1 MSEDKNIKNKKQDD
15 ESIIEQAASE
25 EYRYGFVSDFE
36 TDVIPKGLNEEVV
49 RRISQLKNEPEWL
62 LEFRL
67 KAFRHWQTLKLPKW
81 GKVNMPD
88 IDFQAIS
95 YYAAPQTKTGDK
107 KEIDPELKKTFDKL
121 GIPLEEQ
128 KRLSGMAVDAVVD
141 SVSVHTSYRE
151 RLAELG
157 VIFCSISEAVKD
169 YPDLVKKYMGTVV
182 PYTDNFFAALNS
194 AVFSDGSFVY
204 IPKGVRCPME
214 LSSYFRINAAQTG
227 QFERTLIVA
236 DDDSYVS
243 YLEGC
248 TAPMRDENQLHAAI
262 VEIIVEERAEV
273 KYSTVQNWYPGDKDG
288 KGGIYNLV
296 TKRGTHTQLPDGRHR
311 HQDDSPGQE
320 FPFHH
325 REQGHQRRAQ
335 REQLPRHGQSRTRRY
350 QLPQLHP
357 VRQSAAERQQRCPHL
372 PRD

>member
-1 MSEDKNIKNKKQDD
+1 MHSVRNGWKFLTILNMSENNNIKKKQDE
-15 ESIIEQAASE
+15 ESIINQAATE

-296 TKRGTHTQLPDGRHR
+296 TKRGICRGDHSKQGQQHRGRILQRGAHTQLPDGRHR

-325 REQGHQRRAQ
+325 RE
-335 REQLPRHGQSRTRRY
+335 
-350 QLPQLHP
+350 
-357 VRQSAAERQQRCPHL
+357 
-372 PRD
+372 

>member
-1 MSEDKNIKNKKQDD
+1 MNKDNTNKKQT
-15 ESIIEQAASE
+15 EEAIIHQAASE
-25 EYRYGFVSDFE
+25 EYRYGFV
-36 TDVIPKGLNEEVV
+36 TDIDTTVIPKGLDENVV
-49 RRISQLKNEPEWL
+49 RRISELKNEPEWL

-67 KAFRHWQTLKLPKW
+67 KAFRHWKTLPLPKW

-95 YYAAPQTKTGDK
+95 YYAAPRTHTGEDK

-157 VIFCSISEAVKD
+157 VIFCSISEAIKD
-169 YPDLVKKYMGTVV
+169 YPDLVRKYMGSVV

-214 LSSYFRINAAQTG
+214 LSSYFRIN
-227 QFERTLIVA
+227 
-236 DDDSYVS
+236 
-243 YLEGC
+243 
-248 TAPMRDENQLHAAI
+248 
-262 VEIIVEERAEV
+262 
-273 KYSTVQNWYPGDKDG
+273 
-288 KGGIYNLV
+288 
-296 TKRGTHTQLPDGRHR
+296 
-311 HQDDSPGQE
+311 
-320 FPFHH
+320 
-325 REQGHQRRAQ
+325 
-335 REQLPRHGQSRTRRY
+335 
-350 QLPQLHP
+350 
-357 VRQSAAERQQRCPHL
+357 
-372 PRD
+372 